1 MSETKKARLVP
12 YDMVSP
18 GFEAVYVDDV
28 EPWPSDPGE
37 DSPTAIVA
45 DEAGNVIK
53 QWSVW
58 TWTWP
63 GQSDKWNDE
72 IRHINEMQACLEPL
86 DDDTRQIRAHIGSL
100 ALCDSGVPVTID
112 ELLNA
117 IGRGKLPE
125 PSFHNGCW
133 PGSIWWEAR
142 GSQPRQVE
150 SMRTIHAVL
159 TGYMA
164 GEPKEDLIKQFPYAV
179 GFINRT
185 YDWLGLVSEL
195 TRLQQLMMERTL
207 LPFEFFTK
215 ATLSAWTDDTI
226 QLYEAIMQNCF
237 GEGGRGAQLDA
248 EIAELA
254 GLPKIQPYYKGD
266 LDFIEDEQKRDLYK
280 LCGYIAHG
288 LHTLC
293 DCHHSSFRWIETW
306 IHGIGTGRVDIP
318 TRKVGTEQARLA
330 RLLFGYTLALDKWL
344 MGKPMQF
351 VLLDLGHVDLG
362 FDPRNEILR
371 VYAYLGEVKTSVKE
385 WLAACLWYGL
395 AGGGNPRGIVIQES
409 LLEHARQLGIT
420 TREWMDSVLQNESSS
435 YVPHSPNR

>member
-1 MSETKKARLVP
+1 VSETKKARLVP

-18 GFEAVYVDDV
+18 GFEAVYVDDA

-37 DSPTAIVA
+37 DSPTAVVA

-63 GQSDKWNDE
+63 GQSDQWNDE
-72 IRHINEMQACLEPL
+72 IRHINEMQTRLGPL
-86 DDDTRQIRAHIGSL
+86 DDNTRQIRAHIGSL
-100 ALCDSGVPVTID
+100 VLCDSGVPVTID

-117 IGRGKLPE
+117 IGRGKLSE

-133 PGSIWWEAR
+133 PGSLWWEAR
-142 GSQPRQVE
+142 GTQPRQVE

-159 TGYMA
+159 TGYVA
-164 GEPKEDLIKQFPYAV
+164 GKPEEDLIERFPHAV
-179 GFINRT
+179 GFINRA
-185 YDWLGLVSEL
+185 YDWLGPVSEL
-195 TRLQQLMMERTL
+195 TRLQQLMMERML

-215 ATLSAWTDDTI
+215 VTLSAGMGDI
-226 QLYEAIMQNCF
+226 VQLKAVMKDCF

-266 LDFIEDEQKRDLYK
+266 LDFIEDEQKRELYK

-318 TRKVGTEQARLA
+318 TRKAGTERERLA
-330 RLLFGYTLALDKWL
+330 RLLFGYALGLDKWL
-344 MGKPMQF
+344 LGKPMQF

-371 VYAYLGEVKTSVKE
+371 VYAYLGEEKTPVKE
-385 WLAACLWYGL
+385 WLAACLWYNL
-395 AGGGNPRGIVIQES
+395 AGGGNPRDMVIQES
-409 LLEHARQLGIT
+409 LLEQAQQFGIT
-420 TREWMDSVLQNESSS
+420 TREWMDSVLQNDS
-435 YVPHSPNR
+435 V